1 MIYCPSCGTGLP
13 AQANF
18 CISCGV
24 PVEKSDSEN
33 VMTDIN
39 APMRQQRFFR
49 ILFAALIL
57 CLIIGGFVTKTMG
70 TRLGKKGQIEP
81 HQLITTGIR
90 GKIIQSSTLG
100 DLLIITGN
108 VQNKH
113 PDTQNSITLICNLF
127 DQKGSVS
134 RTIPFYAGNIIPE
147 TELVTMD
154 ENTIKETMQNRF
166 GKDGLNA
173 NVQPGQMIPFMV
185 VCFNMDSNLAEFS
198 IEPTG
203 SIKGIAQPA
212 AADHDIIKGP

>member
-1 MIYCPSCGTGLP
+1 MICCPSCGTGLLG
-13 AQANF
+13 QANF
-18 CISCGV
+18 CFSCGA
-24 PVEKSDSEN
+24 PVEKTYSEN
-33 VMTDIN
+33 VMTEIN
-39 APMRQQRFFR
+39 PPTRRQGVFR
-49 ILFAALIL
+49 IIFVALIL
-57 CLIIGGFVTKTMG
+57 CLIIGGVATKTMG
-70 TRLGKKGQIEP
+70 TRLDKKGSSEP

-108 VQNKH
+108 VQNMH
-113 PDTQNSITLICNLF
+113 ADAQNSISLICNLF

-154 ENTIKETMQNRF
+154 ENTIKETMQNRL

-185 VCFNMDSNLAEFS
+185 VCINMDSNLAEFS

-203 SIKGIAQPA
+203 SIKGLAHPTTA
-212 AADHDIIKGP
+212 Y